1 MNISLKR
8 VNAIFQKDFKDFS
21 RNWAVSSVLFVP
33 IGLGF
38 MYGRAGVEDLTSHY
52 LLINLAMAMVATFVQ
67 CCLIAEE
74 KEKNTLRGLMLS
86 PASTME
92 IIGGKSL
99 LSFILTLGVIVLTSY
114 LSGYQPADTAVIVVA
129 VVLSSLF
136 YIAIGTILGLYSK
149 SVMEASLIVMPV
161 VLIFSLGSFITQ
173 LADSYP
179 ILKFALYLPNI
190 QLIELAT
197 KVEAGSSFGDVLVEL
212 GIIAA
217 WVVVSFIATN
227 IIYRKRMID

>member
-161 VLIFSLGSFITQ
+161 ILIFSLGSFITQ

-179 ILKFALYLPNI
+179 ILKVALYLPNI

-197 KVEAGSSFGDVLVEL
+197 KVEAGGSFGDVLVEL

>member
-21 RNWAVSSVLFVP
+21 RNWAVSSVLALP
-33 IGLGF
+33 LGLGF
-38 MYGRAGVEDLTSHY
+38 MYGRVGAHDLASHY
-52 LLINLAMAMVATFVQ
+52 LLINLAMAMVAAFVQ

-86 PASTME
+86 PANTME
-92 IIGGKSL
+92 IIGGKIL
-99 LSFILTLGVIVLTSY
+99 LSFILTLAVILFTTY
-114 LSGYQPADTAVIVVA
+114 LSGYRPADVAVIVVA
-129 VVLSSLF
+129 IVISTFF

-161 VLIFSLGSFITQ
+161 ILIFSLGSFITQ

-179 ILKFALYLPNI
+179 ILKVALYLPNI

-197 KVEAGSSFGDVLVEL
+197 KVEAGGGFGDVLVEL

-217 WVVVSFIATN
+217 WVIVSFIATN

>member
-8 VNAIFQKDFKDFS
+8 VNAIFLKDYKDFS
-21 RNWAVSSVLFVP
+21 RNWAVSSVLLVP

-52 LLINLAMAMVATFVQ
+52 LLINLAMAMVAAFVQ

-86 PASTME
+86 PANAVE

-99 LSFILTLGVIVLTSY
+99 LSFILTLVVILLTSY

-129 VVLSSLF
+129 VVLSVLF

-161 VLIFSLGSFITQ
+161 ILIFSLGSFITQ

-179 ILKFALYLPNI
+179 ILKVALYLPNI

-197 KVEAGSSFGDVLVEL
+197 KVEAGGGFGDVLVEL
-212 GIIAA
+212 GIIVA
-217 WVVVSFIATN
+217 WVVASFIATS
-227 IIYRKRMID
+227 IIYRRRMVD

>member
-161 VLIFSLGSFITQ
+161 ILIFSLGSFITQ

-179 ILKFALYLPNI
+179 ILKFTLYLPNI

-197 KVEAGSSFGDVLVEL
+197 KVEAGGSFGDVLVEL

-217 WVVVSFIATN
+217 WVVVSFIVTN

>member
-114 LSGYQPADTAVIVVA
+114 LSGYQPADTTVIVVA

-161 VLIFSLGSFITQ
+161 ILIFSLGSFMTQ

-179 ILKFALYLPNI
+179 ILKVALYLPNI

>member
-161 VLIFSLGSFITQ
+161 ILIFSLGSFITQ

-179 ILKFALYLPNI
+179 ILKVALYLPNI

-197 KVEAGSSFGDVLVEL
+197 KVEAGSRFGDVLVEL

-217 WVVVSFIATN
+217 WVVVSFIVTN